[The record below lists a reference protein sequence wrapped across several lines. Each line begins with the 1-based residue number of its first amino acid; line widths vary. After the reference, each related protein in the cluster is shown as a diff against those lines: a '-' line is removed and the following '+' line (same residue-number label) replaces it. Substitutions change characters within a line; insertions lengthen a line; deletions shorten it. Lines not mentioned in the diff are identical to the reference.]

1 MVENEKI
8 ISQLKKWKKS
18 SKSTSM
24 GEQPHPEYYFN
35 LKHDLSNAEH
45 RQIIKQN
52 PKPWEGR
59 RLFLAIV

>member
-1 MVENEKI
+1 
-8 ISQLKKWKKS
+8 
-18 SKSTSM
+18 M